1 MLGLFDTHAH
11 IDASAFEADRD
22 EMMARASLAGVSHI
36 VCIGASDEMKANY
49 TSLALAAKHPC
60 VYATVGVHPHDA
72 RVVDAACLEEIER
85 LSFGPKVV
93 AIGETGLDYHYDH
106 SPREKQR
113 EVFRSFLQLAKRRS
127 LPVVIHTRE
136 AEEDT
141 IQIMREERAQDI
153 GGVMHCFSG
162 TRGLAEAALE
172 LDFYLSFSGI
182 LTFKTA
188 EEIREVAKAC
198 PKDRALVETDCPY
211 LAPLPFRGKRNEPA
225 FVKHTAEK
233 LAELWGLSLEET
245 ARITH
250 ENARRFFRLPL
261 EGGGTA

>member
-1 MLGLFDTHAH
+1 MPSLFDTHAH

-22 EMMARASLAGVSHI
+22 LMMARAAQAGVSHI
-36 VCIGASDEMKANY
+36 VCIGASDGLRANY
-49 TSLALAAKHPC
+49 STLAMAAQHPH

-72 RVVDAACLEEIER
+72 RVVDEAALAEIER
-85 LSFGPKVV
+85 LSHEPKVV

-106 SPREKQR
+106 SPREQQQ
-113 EVFRSFLQLAKRRS
+113 EVFRAFLRLAKRRG
-127 LPVVIHTRE
+127 LPVIIHTRE

-141 IQIMREERAQDI
+141 IRILREENAEDI

-162 TRGLAEAALE
+162 TRALGEAALA
-172 LDFYLSFSGI
+172 LGFYLSFSGI

-188 EEIREVAKAC
+188 EEIREVAQRC
-198 PKDRALVETDCPY
+198 PRDRALIETDCPY
-211 LAPLPFRGKRNEPA
+211 LAPIPFRGKRNEPA

-233 LAELWGLSLEET
+233 LAELWGLSLDET

-250 ENARRFFRLPL
+250 ENARRFFRL
-261 EGGGTA
+261 

>member
-1 MLGLFDTHAH
+1 MAALFDTHAH
-11 IDASAFEADRD
+11 IDAAAFEVDRD
-22 EMMARASLAGVSHI
+22 AMMARASQAGVSHI
-36 VCIGASDEMKANY
+36 VCIGASDEMRANY
-49 TSLALAAKHPC
+49 TSLALAAKHPH

-72 RVVDAACLEEIER
+72 RVVDEACLAEIER
-85 LSFGPKVV
+85 LSENDKVV

-106 SPREKQR
+106 SPRDKQR
-113 EVFRSFLQLAKRRS
+113 EVFRSFLALARKRK

-136 AEEDT
+136 AEDDT
-141 IQIMREERAQDI
+141 IQILREEKAEQI

-162 TRGLAEAALE
+162 TRKLGEAALD
-172 LDFYLSFSGI
+172 LGFYLSFSGI

-188 EEIREVAKAC
+188 EEIREVAKLC

-211 LAPLPFRGKRNEPA
+211 LAPIPFRGKRNEPA

-233 LAELWGLSLEET
+233 LAELWGLSFEET

-250 ENARRFFRLPL
+250 ENAQRFFRLDAA
-261 EGGGTA
+261 EDGAA

>member
-1 MLGLFDTHAH
+1 MISLFDTHAH
-11 IDASAFEADRD
+11 IDASAFESDRD
-22 EMMARASLAGVSHI
+22 EMMARATLAGVSQI

-49 TSLALAAKHPC
+49 TTLAMAAKHPH

-72 RVVDAACLEEIER
+72 RVVDEACLAEIER
-85 LSFGPKVV
+85 LSHEPKVV

-106 SPREKQR
+106 SPREKQQ
-113 EVFRSFLQLAKRRS
+113 EAFRAFLRLAKRRR
-127 LPVVIHTRE
+127 LPVIIHTRE
-136 AEEDT
+136 AEDDT
-141 IQIMREERAQDI
+141 IQILRDENAQDI

-162 TRGLAEAALE
+162 TRKLGEAALE
-172 LDFYLSFSGI
+172 LGFYLSFSGI

-188 EEIREVAKAC
+188 EEIREVAQRC
-198 PKDRALVETDCPY
+198 PKDRALIETDCPY
-211 LAPLPFRGKRNEPA
+211 LAPIPFRGKRNEPA

-250 ENARRFFRLPL
+250 ENARRFFRL
-261 EGGGTA
+261 